1 MPDGTYIARFPW
13 KEPKP
18 YLPSNLTICTRRT
31 KSLVT
36 NLRRHPEL
44 LKLYDSIIKEQERRG
59 FIKRVDIALN
69 TSDVH
74 YLSHHAVKKDSQTT
88 PIRIVYDCSCCNSVN
103 TASLNDCLTVGPP
116 FINDLCAILLRFRS
130 HPFALSTDIEKAF
143 LHVKLH
149 QADRDF
155 TRFLWPREPE
165 YVDSDLQ
172 IYRFSSV
179 PFGTASSP
187 FMLHATIDL
196 HLHKFKSQLQAILAE
211 TSMLIT
217 LYLAVQLKTNSL
229 SIIINHTP
237 SWV

>member
-1 MPDGTYIARFPW
+1 M
-13 KEPKP
+13 
-18 YLPSNLTICTRRT
+18 
-31 KSLVT
+31 
-36 NLRRHPEL
+36 
-44 LKLYDSIIKEQERRG
+44 
-59 FIKRVDIALN
+59 
-69 TSDVH
+69 H

-88 PIRIVYDCSCCNSVN
+88 PIRIVYDCSCCNSAN

-155 TRFLWPREPE
+155 TRFLWPREPD
-165 YVDSDLQ
+165 YVDGDLQ
-172 IYRFSSV
+172 IYRFASV

-196 HLHKFKSQLQAILAE
+196 HLYKFKSPVTGDISRNIYVDNIISGCTTEDQLIEYYYQSRSILRQAGFNL
-211 TSMLIT
+211 
-217 LYLAVQLKTNSL
+217 
-229 SIIINHTP
+229 
-237 SWV
+237 